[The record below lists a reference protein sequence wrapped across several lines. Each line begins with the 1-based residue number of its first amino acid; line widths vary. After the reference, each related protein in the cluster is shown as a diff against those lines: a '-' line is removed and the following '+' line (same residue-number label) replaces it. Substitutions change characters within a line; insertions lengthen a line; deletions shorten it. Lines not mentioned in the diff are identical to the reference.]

1 MLKQHR
7 FLIPAI
13 IILIILAA
21 VGGGWW
27 LSLPRGDEL
36 PASIRVTPSA
46 QEESGIVPDA
56 YFAVTSDFAVHESDL
71 RGMLDLDPAINYT
84 LEGSGKEWTLR
95 PVMPLR
101 ENTVYTIRVNNASG
115 APVQSFAFQTRSDL
129 LVGSVYPG
137 DQETYVDIN
146 AGIEIR
152 FNRPGVDLSKGFS
165 ILPAVSGR
173 FETQDYSCRFIPNK
187 PLEHNS
193 IYRVT
198 LQSLRS
204 ADGAL
209 LKEPY
214 TFSFET
220 EEEEGAES
228 WDDLSTDKF
237 AASFLPSDQPQ
248 VLLRG
253 GERQAAGNYTMTL
266 HKYTGIRAYAAVL
279 REHDDFYR
287 EQYGVKEPY
296 RAETEGLDEVM
307 NVTGGLMNSD
317 GRLYASLPEDLS
329 EGFYLFTLTGE
340 GGGNE
345 QFVQQLIQVV
355 NLSVYTQSVN
365 GETIFWI
372 GDPVTGETAE
382 AAVVEMETE
391 DGSISAETDE
401 NGVAAL
407 QTGDS
412 KWAYATVIREGTPVW
427 VDSVPLA
434 AESERQPLSRGYY
447 AALYTDREIYLP
459 GDAVQFWG
467 VVKPR
472 GDQPAPKTVR
482 AALSTHWP
490 KNSLSGITVDV
501 AEDGTFSGVLT
512 PDALQAGS
520 YFLSVTNGG
529 EDAYLERY
537 IQVSEYTK
545 PAYEI
550 TLSTDKEIYYYGET
564 VSFTVSASYYDG
576 TPASGAK
583 LLADC
588 YEARLE
594 NLPVT
599 LDQNGQA
606 SFKGVLDPAA
616 IQPGEGRVAG
626 WEPRYVGWSVRSADE
641 QAVNLSQWATL
652 RALPSKIAAEAV
664 YEGDGKLTISTA
676 VLNEAKLLD
685 QEGDPAQ
692 SEFQRLRGV
701 PADIPVTLVVHKVT
715 THQIQ
720 TGSWYDYV
728 NKRSV
733 PVYETRREETV
744 DRNTQVS
751 TVSGKAVVTD
761 LPAAETDNVG
771 YWFEVRFA
779 GGVYGDVSTDAY
791 PVSLY
796 RSYGEDRYTFFSG
809 RSSQTAAPGETLE
822 TGLYINGAK
831 AENTGAVFYTLV
843 QDSVVEQG
851 VFREDTLPLTVKPD
865 YMPNIWLVGAYF
877 DGKAI
882 HPMDR
887 VNISCD
893 YGDRVLDVQADT
905 DRTEY
910 SPGDEMKVTLTVTG
924 ADGKPVNGRA
934 AVGVVDEAVFSLSE
948 QRVDLA
954 GQLYADIYYPDIVL
968 SATEG
973 GYGKKA
979 PANMSAAKEEM
990 AADAGGGDGGVRSV
1004 FADTADFQ
1012 TVEVQNG
1019 RAQVTLKL
1027 PDNVTAWRVTA
1038 AAVTA
1043 DLQAGD
1049 GITKAVSTLP
1059 FYLRPIVSETYLAG
1073 DDISVSA
1080 LAVGTALSGG
1090 ETVKYTA
1097 SLSGPGDKS
1106 QRQEAEAP
1114 AGTRTAFNFGQLGE
1128 GDYHVT
1134 LSAEMD
1140 GWQDRVELPLTVAST
1155 GLLVPKIETMP
1166 LTELASVKSAR
1177 WPVTATVF
1185 DVEMK
1190 PAFDTLSWLSAQ
1202 NGQRTEIIA
1211 AASRA
1216 MELYNSL
1223 RPADQ
1228 REDLTRDPRLNS
1240 ITGDDGGILP
1250 LPGSQSDTALTAKLL
1265 MAAPELC
1272 STGAA
1277 AEYLRDALKNPAAA
1291 PEDRIMAYVGLAA
1304 AKEPV
1309 LLDLQRLYEAEGA
1322 EMAPYLRL
1330 YVGAAFARLG
1340 DFDRAWEIY
1349 GTVKTVRGGDQCH
1362 IDDGNIRQATAAAL
1376 LLATEA
1382 SHEDAAGLANYLTGR
1397 KTEAGKEGSLC
1408 NLELLAYA
1416 KKILA
1421 QSSGENG
1428 KFSYYENGVQK
1439 TAELKDGAA
1448 FISLGAAAADGK
1460 FRSVSGSLYAAARV
1474 LVPGEG
1480 EAQGNFATVTKT
1492 YTPVSGS
1499 LVPGG
1504 QVKVTMKIQFN
1515 EDAPYGAYEIADYIP
1530 AGLRWL
1536 GGQRLTAPA
1545 NANILPVL
1553 RQDGQRINGTLYRMN
1568 PEGGVAPLAERVNGA
1583 YVRMLAE
1590 TISGVAGNS
1599 GETETPEANS
1609 AAEAGEEAPG
1619 QTEPAAEAP
1628 ETPAASSEGT
1638 PEEAAGDEEEP
1649 EADGGEPAAA
1659 EEEIAPEEG
1668 PAAEEAPVADT
1679 REWAPRP
1686 QPAPVQEDPNTY
1698 VFEYYLSAALPGSF
1712 VTESVWITSEDQAV
1726 KSDRGTIAVN

>member
-13 IILIILAA
+13 IILMILVAA
-21 VGGGWW
+21 GGGWW

-56 YFAVTSDFAVHESDL
+56 YFTVTADFAVHESDL

-84 LEGSGKEWTLR
+84 LEGSGKEWILR

-101 ENTVYTIRVNNASG
+101 ENTVYTIRVNNAAGS
-115 APVQSFAFQTRSDL
+115 PVQSFAFQTRSDL
-129 LVGSVYPG
+129 LVGGVFPG
-137 DQETYVDIN
+137 DRESYVDIN

-173 FETQDYSCRFIPNK
+173 FETQDYSCRFIPDK
-187 PLEHNS
+187 PLEYNS
-193 IYRVT
+193 IYRIT
-198 LQSLRS
+198 LQNLRS

-220 EEEEGAES
+220 QEEEGAES
-228 WDDLSTDKF
+228 WDDLSTDQF
-237 AASFLPSDQPQ
+237 AASFLPSDEPR

-253 GERQAAGNYTMTL
+253 GERQAAGTYTMTL

-279 REHDDFYR
+279 RERDDFYR

-307 NVTGGLMNSD
+307 NVDGTLMNSD
-317 GRLYASLPEDLS
+317 GALYASLPADLS
-329 EGFYLFTLTGE
+329 EGFYLFTLSGE
-340 GGGNE
+340 SAGKE

-355 NLSVYTQSVN
+355 NLSVYTQSVS
-365 GETIFWI
+365 GETVFWI
-372 GDPVTGETAE
+372 GDPVTGETAGG
-382 AAVVEMETE
+382 AMVEMETD
-391 DGSISAETDE
+391 DGSFSGETDE
-401 NGVAAL
+401 NGMVAL

-427 VDSVPLA
+427 VAGVPVSAKA
-434 AESERQPLSRGYY
+434 AKPPLSRGYY

-459 GDAVQFWG
+459 GDAIQFWG

-472 GDQPAPKTVR
+472 ADQPAPKTIR
-482 AALSTHWP
+482 ASLSTRWP
-490 KNSLSGITVDV
+490 ESNLLGITADV

-512 PDALQAGS
+512 PDMLQAGS
-520 YFLSVTNGG
+520 YFLSITDGG
-529 EDAYLERY
+529 DGVYLERY
-537 IQVSEYTK
+537 LQVSEYTK

-550 TLSTDKEIYYYGET
+550 TLSTDKDVYYYGET
-564 VSFTVSASYYDG
+564 VTFTVSASYYDG

-588 YEARLE
+588 YDARLDS
-594 NLPVT
+594 LPVV
-599 LDQNGQA
+599 LDQNGEA
-606 SFKGVLDPAA
+606 TFKGVLDPAV
-616 IQPGEGRVAG
+616 IQPGEGRVAD

-641 QAVNLSQWATL
+641 QAVNLSQWDTL
-652 RALPSKIAAEAV
+652 RALPSKIVAEAV
-664 YEGDGKLTISTA
+664 YEGDGKLSITTA
-676 VLNEAKLLD
+676 VLDESKLLE
-685 QEGDPAQ
+685 EGGGAWQ
-692 SEFQRLRGV
+692 SDFARLRGV
-701 PADIPVTLVVHKVT
+701 PADIPLTLVVHKVT
-715 THQIQ
+715 THQVQ
-720 TGSWYDYV
+720 TGSWFDYV

-744 DRNTQVS
+744 DRNVQIS
-751 TVSGKAVVTD
+751 TKSGKAAVTD
-761 LPAAETDNVG
+761 LPVAETDDVR

-791 PVSLY
+791 PASLY
-796 RSYGEDRYTFFSG
+796 QGYDEDSYTFFSD
-809 RSSQTAAPGETLE
+809 RSSQTAIPGETLE
-822 TGLYINGAK
+822 TGLYINGSK
-831 AENTGAVFYTLV
+831 TENAGAVFYTLV
-843 QDSVVEQG
+843 QDNIVERG
-851 VFREDTLPLTVKPD
+851 VSREDTLSLPVEQD

-882 HPMDR
+882 HPMER

-893 YGDRVLDVQADT
+893 YGEKVLDVQVNT

-910 SPGDEMKVTLTVTG
+910 RPGDEMKVTLTVTG
-924 ADGKPVNGRA
+924 ADGTPVDGRA

-979 PANMSAAKEEM
+979 PANTSAAKEEM
-990 AADAGGGDGGVRSV
+990 VMDTGGGGSGEARSV
-1004 FADTADFQ
+1004 FVDTADFQ
-1012 TVEVQNG
+1012 TVEVKDG
-1019 RAQVTLKL
+1019 TARLTLTL

-1049 GITKAVSTLP
+1049 TVAKAAATLP

-1080 LAVGTALSGG
+1080 LAVGTALTGKEG
-1090 ETVKYTA
+1090 TVKYTA
-1097 SLSGPGDKS
+1097 SLSGPAGKA
-1106 QRQEAEAP
+1106 QEQEAQSP

-1128 GDYHVT
+1128 GAYLVT
-1134 LSAEMD
+1134 LSAEMED
-1140 GWQDRVELPLTVAST
+1140 WRDSVELPLTVAST
-1155 GLLVPKIETMP
+1155 GLLVPKIETMS
-1166 LTELASVKSAR
+1166 LTELSTVKSAR

-1185 DVEMK
+1185 DGEMK
-1190 PAFDTLSWLSAQ
+1190 PAFDALSWLSGQ
-1202 NGQRTEIIA
+1202 NGQRTESIA
-1211 AASRA
+1211 ASSRA
-1216 MELYNSL
+1216 MELYNNL
-1223 RPADQ
+1223 RPADE
-1228 REDLTRDPRLNS
+1228 RETITRDPRLS
-1240 ITGDDGGILP
+1240 RITADDGGIMP
-1250 LPGSQSDTALTAKLL
+1250 LPGSQSDTALTAKML

-1272 STGAA
+1272 NTGGAV
-1277 AEYLRDALKNPAAA
+1277 EYLRGALKNPAATS
-1291 PEDRIMAYVGLAA
+1291 EDRIMAYVGLAA

-1309 LLDLQRLYEAEGA
+1309 LLDLQRLYETEGA

-1349 GTVKTVRGGDQCH
+1349 DTVKTVRGGDLCH

-1382 SHEDAAGLANYLTGR
+1382 SHADAGGLAKYLMTQ
-1397 KTEAGKEGSLC
+1397 KTDAGKEGALC
-1408 NLELLAYA
+1408 SLELLAYA
-1416 KKILA
+1416 KNTLA
-1421 QSSGENG
+1421 RAGGESG
-1428 KFSYYENGVQK
+1428 KFSYYENGAQK
-1439 TAELKDGAA
+1439 VVELKDGAA
-1448 FISLGAAAADGK
+1448 SISLGAAAADGR
-1460 FRSVSGSLYAAARV
+1460 FRSISGNLYAAARV

-1480 EAQGNFATVTKT
+1480 DAQGTFATVTKT
-1492 YTPVSGS
+1492 YTPVSGT

-1536 GGQRLTAPA
+1536 GGQQLVAPA
-1545 NANILPVL
+1545 SADMMPVL

-1568 PEGGVAPLAERVNGA
+1568 PDSGASPLVERVNGA

-1590 TISGVAGNS
+1590 TISGVASSS
-1599 GETETPEANS
+1599 GEAGTETAEENAAAEPPADGETPE
-1609 AAEAGEEAPG
+1609 ETAPM
-1619 QTEPAAEAP
+1619 EP
-1628 ETPAASSEGT
+1628 SEGEDLP
-1638 PEEAAGDEEEP
+1638 PEEASDGEETPVPDGEAARAG
-1649 EADGGEPAAA
+1649 
-1659 EEEIAPEEG
+1659 
-1668 PAAEEAPVADT
+1668 EEAPVADT
-1679 REWAPRP
+1679 PARIPNLVT
-1686 QPAPVQEDPNTY
+1686 APVQEDPNTY
-1698 VFEYYLSAALPGSF
+1698 IFEYCLSAALPGSF
-1712 VTESVWITSEDQAV
+1712 VTESVWITGESQAV
-1726 KSDRGTIAVN
+1726 KSDRGTIVVD